1 MLIRLMALFVAV
13 PLIEIALLI
22 KLGEIAGFW
31 PTFFLVVIT
40 GILGA
45 TLARKQGLDA
55 WQKIQQELAQ
65 GRMPTSQ
72 LMDGLLILIGGIVLL
87 TPGLIT
93 DTIGFLLLIP
103 YMRRL
108 AKSYL
113 SRHFQHIT
121 AAGQS
126 GEYFDEIDSRTS
138 GYH

>member
-31 PTFFLVVIT
+31 PAFFLVVLT

-45 TLARKQGLDA
+45 TLARKQGLDI
-55 WQKIQQELAQ
+55 WQKIQQELAV
-65 GRMPTSQ
+65 GRMQASQ
-72 LMDGLLILIGGIVLL
+72 LMDGLLILIAGIVLL

-103 YMRRL
+103 FVR
-108 AKSYL
+108 KIVKDYL
-113 SRHFQHIT
+113 RKHFQHIT

-126 GEYFDEIDSRTS
+126 GEFYDEIDSRTS